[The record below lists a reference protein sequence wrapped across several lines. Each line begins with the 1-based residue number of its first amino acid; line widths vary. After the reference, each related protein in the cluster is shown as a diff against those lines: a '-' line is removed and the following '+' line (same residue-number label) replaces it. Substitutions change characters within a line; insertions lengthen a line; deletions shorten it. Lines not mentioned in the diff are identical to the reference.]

1 VVARIEVDRSVPVRT
16 DTRAR
21 LEYQGLTG
29 VAQVALIGGEPDS
42 PPLVAGPAQPLPTI
56 FADRS
61 DFQDLIETARNI
73 ARRADDILERVDRV
87 ISDNEGAIKNTVANV
102 ERFSQALSENAGN
115 IDRFLEQVG
124 QAAEKIGPLAGR
136 LETLAGNVDELVRS
150 VDRDRI
156 ARIVENADGFAQA
169 LGDSRQAITTT
180 LNEAA
185 ALSRTL
191 NGIAP
196 KLDATLTD
204 IGKVAGAIDP
214 ASLSRTVQNAERFSE
229 SVAKSGPDVEKAVA
243 EARSLTEK
251 LNRSADRV
259 DNVLKAAESF
269 LGGAAGEQGPGLF
282 KDIREAAQSIRT
294 LANNLDKRTAEITA
308 GVSRF
313 TNGGLREVE
322 SLARDGRR
330 TVDDVGRAVR
340 GLEKNPQQLLF
351 GGRPNLPEYNG
362 RR

>member
-1 VVARIEVDRSVPVRT
+1 
-16 DTRAR
+16 
-21 LEYQGLTG
+21 
-29 VAQVALIGGEPDS
+29 
-42 PPLVAGPAQPLPTI
+42 
-56 FADRS
+56 
-61 DFQDLIETARNI
+61 
-73 ARRADDILERVDRV
+73 
-87 ISDNEGAIKNTVANV
+87 V
-102 ERFSQALSENAGN
+102 ERFSQALSANAGN
-115 IDRFLEQVG
+115 IDSFLAQVG

-150 VDRDRI
+150 VDRNRI

-204 IGKVAGAIDP
+204 IGKVAGAVDP

-229 SVAKSGPDVEKAVA
+229 SVAKSGPNVEQAVA
-243 EARSLTEK
+243 EARSLAEK

-313 TNGGLREVE
+313 TSGGLREVE
-322 SLARDGRR
+322 ALARDGRR